1 MFDIGLP
8 ELVVI
13 LGVALIVLGPHRLPE
28 LARTLGKTIAEL
40 RRTSDEL
47 QREVFSG
54 RAFQESE
61 PPPIKKPVLKR
72 AGPEGLSA
80 PTPSDTARRA
90 DPPRESPDETATD
103 VEPSSPN
110 RSEG

>member
-8 ELVVI
+8 ELLVI
-13 LGVALIVLGPHRLPE
+13 LGVALIVLGPQRLPE
-28 LARTLGKTIAEL
+28 LARTLGKTLAEL

-54 RAFQESE
+54 RAFQEPE
-61 PPPIKKPVLKR
+61 PPPVKKPVPKR
-72 AGPEGLSA
+72 AGLEGLSA
-80 PTPSDTARRA
+80 PTPSDTPGGA
-90 DPPRESPDETATD
+90 DPPREGAEGTASN
-103 VEPSSPN
+103 VEPSSRH